1 MGSGELNWSE
11 PSPELLSAYE
21 ATDYVVDAS
30 GMGSGKH
37 VLNVGTQGAN
47 AAAALLRRVHA
58 RAAFIVTAWNPFSE
72 PLRSEQNHAR
82 QRQLLAQV
90 ARKGYRWLPAAG
102 VDRTGKWPPEESL
115 CVLDPDAGFL
125 HTVLVQFEQNAVVEV
140 TAAGAR
146 LVLHPGL
153 SGASPAS
160 CPPPSSQ

>member
-1 MGSGELNWSE
+1 MLILGLDPGLGTTGWGVIRAQGNR
-11 PSPELLSAYE
+11 LSHIANGQIR
-21 ATDYVVDAS
+21 TGAS
-30 GMGSGKH
+30 IAMPARL
-37 VLNVGTQGAN
+37 V
-47 AAAALLRRVHA
+47 ALLRRVDA
-58 RAAFIVTAWNPFSE
+58 QAAVIVTAWNPFSE

-90 ARKGYRWLPAAG
+90 ASKGYRWLPAAA

-153 SGASPAS
+153 SGATPAS